1 MTPKIPAHDRPC
13 RNLRR
18 SFWLLSNPTAR
29 GSPITGNSFDLV
41 PVVLRCARVLMRAL
55 VIH

>member
-18 SFWLLSNPTAR
+18 SFWLLSNPNGGQQSHNR
-29 GSPITGNSFDLV
+29 KQLHLV